1 MGYEGQ
7 IAQIPIGIMGLMSD
21 LAPSQ
26 IPHTALTK
34 VINCDFAPG
43 YVQKAPGAIQYN
55 RSALSAGII
64 ALLDYW
70 PTTYKQRLF
79 AATSDGKIYRD
90 YGDRNFNLGAAVA
103 TGLGNLTN
111 RSQFVVG
118 GNETASADKKIFFF
132 SGGLN
137 QIKVCSGDNSTFASI
152 SGPAADWPNPTISS
166 NPQSNFPNFGLIHRG
181 RLWAFAKSVAYAST
195 TASHEDFTS
204 QTTLINN
211 VGPGEGGDIIG
222 ATVYKTKLIVW
233 KAGDLVYF
241 LNDDDSSASNWYFAK
256 YADGMG
262 ISGWHAASQVLDDLL
277 IGTNTNKLISFKAT
291 QAFGNF
297 VQADIFKQAK
307 VSKFFLENTTPIGNQ
322 FQHSLFY
329 SDKGIALFTTRTK
342 GRQNNDC
349 LIQLDISQPDSPKY
363 GIWTHLAPDCLTLR
377 RNMNNILKPI
387 YGASDGFVYLM
398 DHEDRSVGAIGSG
411 TAYTGEFRTADLDM
425 RHLDPSLAH
434 KNKHW
439 DFLGVTFQEE
449 GNYQLSVDVWIDGRF
464 NETINFPQ
472 TIDTNY
478 AGAFVLGSA
487 GSVTGGLD
495 EKTIWMPLHGMG
507 RRITFRCYNSGN
519 NQNFKVSMLTVGFRP
534 GAEQATRL
542 S

>member
-1 MGYEGQ
+1 MDTIRTTFRGDNIAYEGQ
-7 IAQIPIGIMGLMSD
+7 IAQIQIGIMGLMSD

-70 PTTYKQRLF
+70 PTTNKQRLF

-90 YGDRNFNLGAAVA
+90 YGDRNFDLGAAVA

-211 VGPGEGGDIIG
+211 VGPGEGGDIIFDPE
-222 ATVYKTKLIVW
+222 KSLSLD
-233 KAGDLVYF
+233 GDSGPYLQYAYVRARSI
-241 LNDDDSSASNWYFAK
+241 LNQRPA
-256 YADGMG
+256 AD
-262 ISGWHAASQVLDDLL
+262 
-277 IGTNTNKLISFKAT
+277 
-291 QAFGNF
+291 
-297 VQADIFKQAK
+297 
-307 VSKFFLENTTPIGNQ
+307 
-322 FQHSLFY
+322 
-329 SDKGIALFTTRTK
+329 
-342 GRQNNDC
+342 
-349 LIQLDISQPDSPKY
+349 
-363 GIWTHLAPDCLTLR
+363 
-377 RNMNNILKPI
+377 
-387 YGASDGFVYLM
+387 
-398 DHEDRSVGAIGSG
+398 VGA
-411 TAYTGEFRTADLDM
+411 D
-425 RHLDPSLAH
+425 HLH
-434 KNKHW
+434 Q
-439 DFLGVTFQEE
+439 G
-449 GNYQLSVDVWIDGRF
+449 
-464 NETINFPQ
+464 
-472 TIDTNY
+472 
-478 AGAFVLGSA
+478 
-487 GSVTGGLD
+487 
-495 EKTIWMPLHGMG
+495 
-507 RRITFRCYNSGN
+507 
-519 NQNFKVSMLTVGFRP
+519 
-534 GAEQATRL
+534 
-542 S
+542 